1 MKRRKKNVWLI
12 VYPFEYPALQAY
24 LNDMAEKGG
33 KLVSLKGDRSC
44 WLTFEADA
52 SQKEY
57 YLVDYTKDYSM
68 IIPDSETADA
78 H

>member
-1 MKRRKKNVWLI
+1 MKRRKKHVWLI

-24 LNDMAEKGG
+24 LNDMAEKGW
-33 KLVSLKGDRSC
+33 KLVSLKGDRAC

-57 YLVDYTKDYSM
+57 
-68 IIPDSETADA
+68 
-78 H
+78 